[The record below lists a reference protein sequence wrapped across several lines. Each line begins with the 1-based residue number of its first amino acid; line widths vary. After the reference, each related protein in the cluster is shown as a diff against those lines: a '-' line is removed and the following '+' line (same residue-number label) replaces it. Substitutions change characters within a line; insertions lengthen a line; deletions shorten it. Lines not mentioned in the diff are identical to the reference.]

1 MDAAAAQS
9 KVQGPAIGL
18 MVYGILQIL
27 ASCLGI
33 GLNLLSMTGVI
44 NQGAFSEF
52 GGDAAMSSVMGGGL
66 GLVMA
71 VPGLVLSF
79 IITFGGLKMK
89 GLQSYGLAMAGAVC
103 AMLPCSCCCII
114 GIPLG
119 IWALMTLMNDEVK
132 LAFQANAASAM

>member
-9 KVQGPAIGL
+9 KVQGPGIGL
-18 MVYGILQIL
+18 LVYGVLQIGF
-27 ASCLGI
+27 SCLGI
-33 GLNLLSMTGVI
+33 VFNVLSMTGVI

-52 GGDAAMSSVMGGGL
+52 GGDAAMSSAMGGGI

-71 VPGLVLSF
+71 VPGLILSF
-79 IITFGGLKMK
+79 IIAFGGLKMK
-89 GLQSYGLAMAGAVC
+89 NMQSYSMAMAGAVC

-119 IWALMTLMNDEVK
+119 IWALMTLMNEDIK